1 MAKKKSE
8 QKEIATSAYNV
19 WLAGL
24 GALSAAEEEGE
35 KLFKSLVS
43 RGQKYEKHFKSPV
56 KKAGA
61 KVRTTVDDAR
71 ARAGRAFDSIEA
83 AVDDQVTSALHRIGV
98 PTRKEIA
105 ALTRRVEKLT
115 QAVQGSSGPQR
126 ATKKKAPKKTAKKTA
141 TQTARSS
148 KKTSR

>member
-1 MAKKKSE
+1 MAKKKAA
-8 QKEIATSAYNV
+8 QQEIATSAYNV

-35 KLFKSLVS
+35 KLFKSLVG
-43 RGQKYEKHFKSPV
+43 RGKQYEKRFKSPV

-61 KVRTTVDDAR
+61 KVKTTVDEAR
-71 ARAGRAFDSIEA
+71 ARAGKAFDSIEA

-115 QAVQGSSGPQR
+115 QAVTGASGPRR
-126 ATKKKAPKKTAKKTA
+126 ATKKKSATKTAKKKA
-141 TQTARSS
+141 KKTARSS
-148 KKTSR
+148 KKTSS

>member
-1 MAKKKSE
+1 MAKKKGA
-8 QKEIATSAYNV
+8 QQEIATSAYNV

-35 KLFKSLVS
+35 KLFKSLVG
-43 RGQKYEKHFKSPV
+43 RGKKYEKRFKSPV

-61 KVRTTVDDAR
+61 KVKTTVDEAR
-71 ARAGRAFDSIEA
+71 ARAGKAFDSIEA

-115 QAVQGSSGPQR
+115 QAVQGAPSRKR
-126 ATKKKAPKKTAKKTA
+126 AAKKAPKKTTKKTGKR
-141 TQTARSS
+141 TARSS
-148 KKTSR
+148 KKTAR